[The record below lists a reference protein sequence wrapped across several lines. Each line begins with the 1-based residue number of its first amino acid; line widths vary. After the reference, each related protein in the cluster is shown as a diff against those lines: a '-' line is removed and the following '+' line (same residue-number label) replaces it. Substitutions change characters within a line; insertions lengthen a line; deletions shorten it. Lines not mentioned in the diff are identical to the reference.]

1 MLWVADAAETAVG
14 PEAVRAIGIVI
25 ATGLAAAAML
35 GRTSA
40 GRAWALLGALALTPV
55 LLILSIWETPQLE
68 TVREHPAVT
77 LGGGLLVAAAVV
89 GPLAVLFARRRAFL
103 PLAVLAALP
112 FRVPVEAGGS
122 TGKLLVA
129 LYLVIAARAPAG

>member
-1 MLWVADAAETAVG
+1 MLQLAADTAAG

-25 ATGLAAAAML
+25 ATALAAAAML

-40 GRAWALLGALALTPV
+40 GRAWAMLGALALTPV

-68 TVREHPAVT
+68 TVREHPLPA

-103 PLAVLAALP
+103 P
-112 FRVPVEAGGS
+112 
-122 TGKLLVA
+122 
-129 LYLVIAARAPAG
+129 